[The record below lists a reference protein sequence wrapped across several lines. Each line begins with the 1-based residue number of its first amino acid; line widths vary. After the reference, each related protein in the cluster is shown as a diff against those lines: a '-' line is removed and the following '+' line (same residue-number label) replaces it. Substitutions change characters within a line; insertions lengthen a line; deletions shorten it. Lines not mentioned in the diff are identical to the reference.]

1 MPSLFDPIKLG
12 AITAQN
18 RIFMAPMTRNRAN
31 GDGTHIELAQEYYRQ
46 RASAGLIISEA
57 SQIED
62 GGGGL
67 NTPGIQTEAQ
77 TRAWAKV
84 VDAVH
89 EAGGKMF
96 LQLWHVGRISTSAMT
111 IDGKPPRAPSAIKA
125 NYETVTVDGRVGCE
139 QPIEYTDAEIR
150 DVIKNHHIAAQN
162 AKDAGFDGVELHAA
176 NGYLIEQFLQ
186 DKTNQRTDDWGGSA
200 EKRSRFMTEVL
211 DGVCNVWGADRV
223 AIRLS
228 PLGKFNDMGDSD
240 PLSTYGIA
248 IEKLNTYGLA
258 FLHMVEEF
266 PGTETSDADWSVIN
280 KLKDIWKGVYVANGG
295 FTKETG
301 DAYVAAGKADAI
313 AFGRPFISNPD
324 LVSRFKTAA
333 PLNELDGETIY
344 GGDHRGYTDYPQMK
358 QTLENANN

>member
-1 MPSLFDPIKLG
+1 MPSLFDPLKLG
-12 AITAQN
+12 AITADN

-67 NTPGIQTEAQ
+67 NTPGIQTEDQ

-84 VDAVH
+84 ADSVH
-89 EAGGKMF
+89 QAGGKMV

-111 IDGKPPRAPSAIKA
+111 IDGKPPRAPSPIRAD
-125 NYETVTVDGRVGCE
+125 YQTVTVDGRVDCE
-139 QPIEYTDAEIR
+139 QPIEYTTDEIQ
-150 DVIKNHHIAAQN
+150 DVIKNHHRAAQN
-162 AKDAGFDGVELHAA
+162 ALDAGFDGVELHAA

-200 EKRSRFMTEVL
+200 HNRTRFMSEVL
-211 DGVCNVWGADRV
+211 DGVCDVWGADRV
-223 AIRLS
+223 GIRFS

-240 PLSTYGIA
+240 PLGTYGLA
-248 IEKLNTYGLA
+248 IEKLNAYGLA
-258 FLHMVEEF
+258 YLHMVEEF

-280 KLKDIWKGVYVANGG
+280 GLKEVWKGAYIANGG
-295 FTKETG
+295 FTRETG
-301 DAYVAAGKADAI
+301 DAYVASGKADAI
-313 AFGRPFISNPD
+313 AFGRPFICNPD
-324 LVSRFKTAA
+324 LVARFRSGA
-333 PLNELDGETIY
+333 PLNELDADTIY
-344 GGDHRGYTDYPQMK
+344 GGNHRGYTDYPHLE
-358 QTLENANN
+358 QTLEQTAN